1 LAAQRRQR
9 SADIQYG
16 ALQGNQ
22 LMATAKLGIVDPK
35 QWLSRTSLLLS
46 RTRSPTLLRVD
57 EAYANYYSLRS
68 EPNQLALHQAL
79 NDYLIEKGRNWE
91 KVDRNIRSG
100 GLMAYLHNV
109 TRPAPVAKNVLVK
122 RVPESRHGLLYLW
135 QNAQVNTQW
144 GKIALEGA
152 LSIGGTTTGLLQA
165 SNYQPGESL
174 QGLGVIANNT
184 PGNTAATVLGS
195 GVPTVGKLALAPK
208 GEAIRNPD
216 PNPEQHAPVIKLMD
230 LPDDPTVI
238 ERAKRFFGD
247 KFNTVYGII
256 STKIKEMLRDLA
268 MKFARGG
275 FIGSLGGLVAKLVSF
290 VIGKIL
296 VHAAPFVGNAVVI
309 TQGICQAVIAAKDRI
324 TAYQRRG
331 MFVIAAGHPALIGHE
346 IETQMNWAIGKGVYN
361 AAKGGAKLAGNL
373 LSLGAS
379 ALIDVIAACMEFVWK
394 FLTRFFEGRWMK
406 EWITVVKS
414 YTRNR
419 NDWKADP
426 KDGVWRPR
434 IVYDEAAFKSLFELG
449 CQASVCV
456 PMLTLN
462 SGISGDLMMFMKMF
476 DDTGGILGQG
486 TGQSSDGTRPSAGAQ
501 KQFDAGS
508 AYWTQLKEFGR
519 NYLESTGFTFTSSDP
534 VARGLMWHAIKHHQ
548 GGAMST
554 GDKVLHFLAGA

>member
-9 SADIQYG
+9 SADIQYR
-16 ALQGNQ
+16 ALRGKQ
-22 LMATAKLGIVDPK
+22 LMATAKLGIVEPK
-35 QWLSRTSLLLS
+35 EWRSRTSLLLS

-57 EAYANYYSLRS
+57 EAYANYYGLRS

-79 NDYLIEKGRNWE
+79 NNYLIEKGRNWE
-91 KVDRNIRSG
+91 KVDRNTRSG
-100 GLMAYLHNV
+100 GLMAYVHNA
-109 TRPAPVAKNVLVK
+109 TRPAPLAKHVLAK
-122 RVPESRHGLLYLW
+122 RIPESRHGLLYLW
-135 QNAQVNTQW
+135 QNAQINTQW
-144 GKIALEGA
+144 AKIVLEGA
-152 LSIGGTTTGLLQA
+152 LSMGGATTGLLQA
-165 SNYQPGESL
+165 SNYNPGESL

-184 PGNTAATVLGS
+184 PGNTAATMLGS
-195 GVPTVGKLALAPK
+195 GVPAAGKLALTPK
-208 GEAIRNPD
+208 GTGKAND
-216 PNPEQHAPVIKLMD
+216 PNPEQRAPVIKLMD

-247 KFNTVYGII
+247 KFDMIYRIV
-256 STKIKEMLRDLA
+256 STKIKEMLQELA

-275 FIGSLGGLVAKLVSF
+275 FIGSLGGLVAKLVTF

-296 VHAAPFVGNAVVI
+296 VHAAPFVGNAVEI

-324 TAYQRRG
+324 TAHQRRG
-331 MFVIAAGHPALIGHE
+331 MFVIAAGHPSLIGHA

-361 AAKGGAKLAGNL
+361 AAKGGVKLAGNL
-373 LSLGAS
+373 FSLGAS
-379 ALIDVIAACMEFVWK
+379 ALIDVIAACLEFVWK
-394 FLTRFFEGRWMK
+394 FLTRFFEGGWMK
-406 EWITVVKS
+406 EWIGIVKS

-434 IVYDEAAFKSLFELG
+434 IVYDDAAFKSLFELG
-449 CQASVCV
+449 CEASVCV

-501 KQFDAGS
+501 QQFDAAS

-519 NYLESTGFTFTSSDP
+519 NYLESTGFRFTSSDP
-534 VARGLMWHAIKHHQ
+534 VASGLMWHAIKHHE

-554 GDKVLHFLAGA
+554 ADKVLNFVAGA